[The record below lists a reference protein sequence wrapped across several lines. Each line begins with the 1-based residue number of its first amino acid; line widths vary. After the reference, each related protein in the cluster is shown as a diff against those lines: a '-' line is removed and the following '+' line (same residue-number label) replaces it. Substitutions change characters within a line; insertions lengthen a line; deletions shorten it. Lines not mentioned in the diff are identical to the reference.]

1 MSVPCCASSPRGRVR
16 HPARHQRRRREV
28 REIADR
34 RGPAGRPDDNVTG
47 IVYDYVG
54 VNGIVP
60 AQHPLNSPAKLYQS
74 GPDRRSTPP

>member
-1 MSVPCCASSPRGRVR
+1 MARDGVAERLVR
-16 HPARHQRRRREV
+16 PVARLARPDG
-28 REIADR
+28 DR
-34 RGPAGRPDDNVTG
+34 CKSDTDDNVTG

-54 VNGIVP
+54 VNGVVP